1 MNFCFADLCFC
12 GLLII
17 PMRKVA
23 CERKCRYLEEL
34 QRARG
39 ARPCP
44 YCVAGEAFSGWAPI
58 RHVNGSAIESLKFNH
73 GRSAC
78 CGDEASEM
86 VMFVFIFGCLC
97 HDEMHRQ
104 LVGVTRDVSP
114 SPGLLDLVTC
124 IQLTLFSFRLPLR
137 TSFSGLFLSS
147 GTLSV
152 DPSVTSRVPKS
163 PTSVQLT
170 FVALL
175 DSFYLCI

>member
-1 MNFCFADLCFC
+1 MLLWIADNSYEESGVSENAGIWKSYSVLEVPDLARTV
-12 GLLII
+12 LL
-17 PMRKVA
+17 
-23 CERKCRYLEEL
+23 
-34 QRARG
+34 G
-39 ARPCP
+39 RP
-44 YCVAGEAFSGWAPI
+44 FSGWAPI

-86 VMFVFIFGCLC
+86 VTFVFIFGCLC
-97 HDEMHRQ
+97 HDKMHRQ